1 MYTELLSVAGQ
12 SLDIVKQ
19 YLVHALRLTGELNVN
34 VTVAASAAVVDQRL
48 LPVGNPLQS
57 VA

>member
-1 MYTELLSVAGQ
+1 MVPQLL
-12 SLDIVKQ
+12 DTVKQ
-19 YLVHALRLTGELNVN
+19 YFVPALRLTGELNVN